1 MVGGQLT
8 RPFMERAM
16 TSLDDRNIDA
26 MSADELKT
34 ALKDLRGR
42 YASMHRR
49 AQCAVPARERNGIRL
64 LAERWEQAAER
75 RSQAWLN
82 EFNRVCAGHA
92 VFKDLYEAA
101 ARKLGLPYGR
111 YHSVMDSP
119 FGGKGDGK
127 IYANVYLTQ
136 RGGIETIDV
145 AEAVKKAI
153 AV

>member
-1 MVGGQLT
+1 
-8 RPFMERAM
+8 M
-16 TSLDDRNIDA
+16 TSLDDRTIDA
-26 MSADELKT
+26 MGEDELRS

-42 YASMHRR
+42 YVLMHRR
-49 AQCAVPARERNGIRL
+49 AQCAVPARERNGLRL
-64 LAERWEQAAER
+64 LAERWQQSAER
-75 RSQAWLN
+75 RSKSWMN

-92 VFKDLYEAA
+92 VFKDLYKAA
-101 ARKLGLPYGR
+101 AKKLGLPYGR

-136 RGGIETIDV
+136 SGGIETIDV

-153 AV
+153 AA